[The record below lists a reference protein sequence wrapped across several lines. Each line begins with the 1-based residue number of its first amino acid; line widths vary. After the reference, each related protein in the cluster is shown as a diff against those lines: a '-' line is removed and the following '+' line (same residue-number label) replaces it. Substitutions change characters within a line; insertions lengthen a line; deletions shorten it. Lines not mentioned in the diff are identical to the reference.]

1 MTNVNRADLMNTAE
15 IIAYTKPYL
24 NISGPITQNYS
35 IIYEDQINKIL
46 YVMIII
52 NEILYLM
59 IKSNKV

>member
-1 MTNVNRADLMNTAE
+1 MAE

-24 NISGPITQNYS
+24 SISGPITQNYS
-35 IIYEDQINKIL
+35 IIYKDQINKIL

-52 NEILYLM
+52 NEILHLM